1 MNKEIKDKWVKAL
14 RSGEYKQGRFYLQ
27 QDNLF
32 CCLGVLCK
40 VLDVPNFVSDYRNN
54 TTAFNFGNEYSHAG
68 LPTTFCQNIELS
80 DIEEGE
86 LINMNDEL
94 GKNFSQIADYIEANL

>member
-14 RSGEYKQGRFYLQ
+14 RSGEYKQGRLYLQ
-27 QDNLF
+27 RDNLF

-40 VLDVPNFVSDYRNN
+40 ILNVPNIVSDYSNN
-54 TTAFNFGNEYSHAG
+54 TMTFDFGKEYNRVHIPFEFREYIG
-68 LPTTFCQNIELS
+68 LPAIVEAK
-80 DIEEGE
+80 

-94 GKNFSQIADYIEANL
+94 GKDFSQIADVS